1 MAKKLLGQLKLQIP
15 AGQANPSPPVG
26 PALGQRGINI
36 MEFCKAF
43 NAKTQS
49 MEPGLPVPVVI
60 DYYQD
65 KSFTFV
71 VKSPPATVLLKK
83 AAKLKLGK
91 KPASGA
97 NKPGYETV
105 GKVTMAQ
112 VREIAEMKM
121 EDLNANDLDA
131 ASKIIAGSARAM
143 GIEVTE

>member
-112 VREIAEMKM
+112 IREIAEMKM

-143 GIEVTE
+143 GIEVVE

>member
-15 AGQANPSPPVG
+15 AGAANPSPPVG

-43 NAKTQS
+43 NAKTDG
-49 MEPGLPVPVVI
+49 MEKGLPLPVVI

-71 VKSPPATVLLKK
+71 VKTAPASVLLKK
-83 AAKLKLGK
+83 AAKLKSGSKEPGK
-91 KPASGA
+91 VVAGS
-97 NKPGYETV
+97 
-105 GKVTMAQ
+105 VTMAQ
-112 VREIAEMKM
+112 CREIAEQKM

-131 ASKIIAGSARAM
+131 GALIIAGSARSM
-143 GIEVTE
+143 GLDVVE